1 MPTPRGAGDP
11 TCVRSA
17 ELGAAPTTQALAR
30 VPTSAWA
37 DSLLIDA
44 CRAGDERAWT
54 ALVNKYR
61 PLVLS
66 VPRRY
71 GATPEDAA
79 DVFQTV
85 CIELFRALPRLRN
98 AESVRSWLMKVASH
112 EASRW
117 KQARHRKLLRDVE
130 DIEDLADT
138 GGLTPRTAVTGQ
150 ELAASI
156 RDAVGKLPHRQQ
168 QLVRMLFF
176 YDPPLKYEIVAS
188 RLGLATG
195 SVGFI
200 RARCLKKL
208 RSILS
213 EPDVMVTADGSRA
226 SL

>member
-17 ELGAAPTTQALAR
+17 ELGATPTTQALAR

-37 DSLLIDA
+37 DNLLIDA

-54 ALVNKYR
+54 ALVNKYP
-61 PLVLS
+61 PLILS

-85 CIELFRALPRLRN
+85 CIELFRALPRLRK
-98 AESVRSWLMKVASH
+98 AESVRSWLMTVASH

-117 KQARHRKLLRDVE
+117 KQSRYRKLLRDVE
-130 DIEDLADT
+130 DVESLADT
-138 GGLTPRTAVTGQ
+138 VDATPSAGIDGQ
-150 ELAASI
+150 ELAESI
-156 RDAVGKLPHRQQ
+156 RYAVAKLPQRQQ
-168 QLVRMLFF
+168 ELVQMLFF
-176 YDPPLKYEIVAS
+176 YDPPLKYDTVAS
-188 RLGLATG
+188 RLGVATG

-208 RSILS
+208 RGILS
-213 EPDVMVTADGSRA
+213 DQGELVH
-226 SL
+226 L

>member
-1 MPTPRGAGDP
+1 MPTPPDAGDP

-17 ELGAAPTTQALAR
+17 ELGAVAMNSALAR
-30 VPTSAWA
+30 VPTAAWS

-44 CRAGDERAWT
+44 CRAGDERAW
-54 ALVNKYR
+54 AVLVNKYR
-61 PLVLS
+61 PLILS

-85 CIELFRALPRLRN
+85 CIELVRALPRLRK
-98 AESVRSWLMKVASH
+98 AESVRSWLMTVASH
-112 EASRW
+112 EAGRW
-117 KQARHRKLLRDVE
+117 KQSRNRRLLTEIKDV
-130 DIEDLADT
+130 DGLADEFAAT
-138 GGLTPRTAVTGQ
+138 EPAFNGH

-156 RDAVGKLPHRQQ
+156 RRAVEKLPHRQQ

-176 YDPPLKYEIVAS
+176 HDPPVKYDTVAS

-195 SVGFI
+195 SVGFM

-208 RSILS
+208 RGILYG
-213 EPDVMVTADGSRA
+213 PVVKA
-226 SL
+226 